1 MLLVQLGRQGFVHFR
16 FLARFRNVFL
26 SGGGVGLE
34 RQRRCRRRRRG
45 DVLRRTLQNRL
56 RLDRPRK
63 RRRRDGRRLLVDD
76 RRRRR
81 RPRHLRRLRRPLRES
96 VARASLEVDVTSR
109 NDRVERRLVLSPAAE
124 KF

>member
-1 MLLVQLGRQGFVHFR
+1 MLLVQLGRQGLVHFR

-34 RQRRCRRRRRG
+34 RQRHCRRRG

-63 RRRRDGRRLLVDD
+63 RRRRDGRRLLIDD

>member
-1 MLLVQLGRQGFVHFR
+1 MLQLGRQGFFHFR

-34 RQRRCRRRRRG
+34 RQRRRG